1 MIIQL
6 RPAQHHH
13 HAHRRR
19 CSFAPSS
26 LHVYR
31 RALIRRIG
39 LQSAG
44 RPARVLDTLARS
56 LLRARVA

>member
-6 RPAQHHH
+6 RPRRR

-19 CSFAPSS
+19 CSFAPAS

-31 RALIRRIG
+31 RALVRRIG
-39 LQSAG
+39 LLGTG
-44 RPARVLDTLARS
+44 RPAVVLDRLAS
-56 LLRARVA
+56 ALLRARVG